1 MGRQRSEK
9 SIEAERLYRL
19 GMKMPEIA
27 AKLEVPEGTV
37 RRWKSTQKWKPVKA
51 NKKKSEPEHG
61 KPKKV
66 GAPFGNQNAKGGVGG
81 GAPLGNQNALKHGG
95 YAKIYYDTLT
105 EEEKE
110 LCDDF
115 ETDPE
120 ILLIDQIK
128 ILTIRERRFMKRIQL
143 YEGENMK
150 YKSGIAISGLI
161 RSEDKREFKDAEEQQ
176 MYEEAI
182 EEKVANG
189 ERLPGHAYHVTT
201 TSEAT
206 YDIVQRL
213 EEALTKCQN
222 QKQRCIADLARLQ
235 IERGGGGKNE
245 IASAWV
251 KALTEGSHAE

>member
-128 ILTIRERRFMKRIQL
+128 ILTIRERRFMKRIQA
-143 YEGENMK
+143 YENDAK

-161 RSEDKREFKDAEEQQ
+161 RSEDKREFKSEEEKAL
-176 MYEEAI
+176 YEETV
-182 EEKVANG
+182 EEKVNNG
-189 ERLPGHAYHVTT
+189 ERLPGHPYHITT

-206 YDIVQRL
+206 YEIVQRL
-213 EEALTKCQN
+213 EEGLTKCQA
-222 QKQRCIADLARLQ
+222 QKQRCLADLAKLQ
-235 IERGGGGKNE
+235 LERGGNGKNA
-245 IASAWV
+245 IAAAWV
-251 KALTEGSHAE
+251 KALSEVTEDVK